1 MEEPD
6 AGSSPG
12 ESIELNSDYEYGVE
26 GEEEMETEW
35 EVDEEG
41 EEEEEVEEEEI
52 AESSPERRVTLR
64 NQTKTQKRKL
74 RRTRQKK
81 YLRERRNA
89 QTEEDDQ
96 DTIVS
101 RNKRSYQR
109 R

>member
-1 MEEPD
+1 M
-6 AGSSPG
+6 
-12 ESIELNSDYEYGVE
+12 
-26 GEEEMETEW
+26 
-35 EVDEEG
+35 
-41 EEEEEVEEEEI
+41 EEEEI

-64 NQTKTQKRKL
+64 NKTKTQKRKL

-81 YLRERRNA
+81 HIRERKNA
-89 QTEEDDQ
+89 QAEEDEQ